1 MPTYLCLC
9 NWTQKGIEAIKESPK
24 RLDAAKT
31 FFREMGVEIKSFHMT
46 SGRYDMAILVDAKDE
61 ASLARTMLAQGAK
74 GGIRTETLR
83 AFTEE
88 EYRKIIGS
96 IP

>member
-9 NWTQKGIEAIKESPK
+9 NWTQKGIEQVKESPK

-31 FFREMGVEIKSFHMT
+31 LFRELGVEIKSFHML
-46 SGRYDMAILVDAKDE
+46 SGRYDMAIFVDARDE
-61 ASLARTMLAQGAK
+61 TALARALLAQSAR

-83 AFTEE
+83 AFGED
-88 EYRKIIGS
+88 EYRKILGS

>member
-9 NWTQKGIEAIKESPK
+9 NWTQQGIENIKESPK

-31 FFREMGVEIKSFHMT
+31 LFREMGVEMKAFYMT
-46 SGRYDMAILVDAKDE
+46 SGRYDLAIIVEARDE
-61 ASLARTMLAQGAK
+61 NALARAMLAQGSK

-83 AFTEE
+83 AFTED
-88 EYRKIIGS
+88 EYRRVISS

>member
-9 NWTQKGIEAIKESPK
+9 NWTQKGIENIKESPK

-31 FFREMGVEIKSFHMT
+31 LFKEMGVEMKAFYMT
-46 SGRYDMAILVDAKDE
+46 SGRYDLAIIVEAKDE
-61 ASLARTMLAQGAK
+61 VALARTMLAQGAK

-83 AFTEE
+83 AFTED
-88 EYRKIIGS
+88 EYRRVISS

>member
-9 NWTQKGIEAIKESPK
+9 NWTQKGIEEIKESPK

-31 FFREMGVEIKSFHMT
+31 LFKEMGTEIKAFYMT
-46 SGRYDMAILVDAKDE
+46 SGRYDMAIIVDARDE
-61 ASLARTMLAQGAK
+61 ASLARTLLALGAK
-74 GGIRTETLR
+74 GRVRTETLR
-83 AFTEE
+83 AFNED
-88 EYRKIIGS
+88 EYRKIMTS